1 MITYFIYALIFIILV
16 YVLYLAVKAIG
27 RGIDAKQNLDKDESN
42 FKDLNDQNIVQELDK
57 LKKLYKEGAI
67 NDDEFKKAKDK
78 LLK

>member
-27 RGIDAKQNLDKDESN
+27 RGINAKQNLDKDESN

-57 LKKLYKEGAI
+57 LKSLYKEGAI

>member
-42 FKDLNDQNIVQELDK
+42 FKELNDQNIVQELDK
-57 LKKLYKEGAI
+57 LKNLYKEGAI

>member
-27 RGIDAKQNLDKDESN
+27 RGIDAKQNLNKDESN

-57 LKKLYKEGAI
+57 LKNLYKEGAI
-67 NDDEFKKAKDK
+67 NNDEFKKAKDK

>member
-42 FKDLNDQNIVQELDK
+42 FKDLND
-57 LKKLYKEGAI
+57 
-67 NDDEFKKAKDK
+67 
-78 LLK
+78 

>member
-27 RGIDAKQNLDKDESN
+27 RGIDAKQNLNKDESN
-42 FKDLNDQNIVQELDK
+42 FKELNDQNIVQELDK
-57 LKKLYKEGAI
+57 LKNLYKEGAI

>member
-42 FKDLNDQNIVQELDK
+42 FKELNDQNIVQELDK
-57 LKKLYKEGAI
+57 LKSLYKEGAI

>member
-57 LKKLYKEGAI
+57 LKNLYKEGAI

>member
-57 LKKLYKEGAI
+57 LKSLYKEGAI
-67 NDDEFKKAKDK
+67 NYDEFKKAKDK

>member
-57 LKKLYKEGAI
+57 LKSLYKEGAI

>member
-27 RGIDAKQNLDKDESN
+27 RGIDAKQNLNKDESN

-57 LKKLYKEGAI
+57 LKNLYKEGAI

>member
-1 MITYFIYALIFIILV
+1 MITYFIYTLIFIILV

-42 FKDLNDQNIVQELDK
+42 FNDLNDQNIVQELDK
-57 LKKLYKEGAI
+57 LKNLYKEGAI

>member
-42 FKDLNDQNIVQELDK
+42 FKELNDQNIVQELDK
-57 LKKLYKEGAI
+57 LKNLYKEGAI
-67 NDDEFKKAKDK
+67 NNDEFKKAKDK

>member
-42 FKDLNDQNIVQELDK
+42 FKELNDQNIVQELDK
-57 LKKLYKEGAI
+57 LKNLYKEGEI